1 MMCKKE
7 FTMTNK
13 EIYQKTLTFSL
24 RRLLVDILAFLVL
37 GGIVTAGFFITEKI
51 SNKGLIGLF
60 IALIIGIILISLFL
74 KYVGFR
80 YKAGQIAMMTKGVT
94 EDSLPDNVYEEGIK
108 TVKERFTT
116 VLVFFAI
123 TNAIKALFQQ
133 LGRGLTSFGNK
144 IGGDVGG
151 GIASTVNSG
160 IQTVVGYLCDCCL
173 GWVFFRKE
181 QKTTRAAL
189 EGAAIFF
196 KHGKTLLKNVGRIFG
211 MTLLTFILIGGAF
224 FGIFFGIF
232 SMLPA
237 AFSRL
242 TEEMVEMS
250 VRFEF
255 ELPAALQDPKTVVIV
270 AAAIAALII
279 FGIVHSV
286 FVRPFILVG
295 VLRNY
300 MESGKNDIPSE
311 EAVREIGG
319 RSSRF
324 QKLLAGDL

>member
-1 MMCKKE
+1 
-7 FTMTNK
+7 MTNK

-24 RRLLVDILAFLVL
+24 RRFIIDLLAFLLL
-37 GGIVTAGFFITEKI
+37 GGFATAGFFLM
-51 SNKGLIGLF
+51 NKVNDQGLVGLLIGLF
-60 IALIIGIILISLFL
+60 IGLFVIGLIL
-74 KYVGFR
+74 KFVGFR

-94 EDSLPDNVYEEGIK
+94 ENALPDDVYAEGKRI
-108 TVKERFTT
+108 VKERFTS
-116 VLVFFAI
+116 VLAFFAV
-123 TNAIKALFQQ
+123 TGAIRALFNQI
-133 LGRGLTSFGNK
+133 GRGISNVGEKL
-144 IGGDVGG
+144 GGDTGS
-151 GIASTVNSG
+151 GIASAVNSG
-160 IQTVVGYLCDCCL
+160 VQTVIGYLCDCCL

-181 QKTTRAAL
+181 QKTTKAAL

-311 EAVREIGG
+311 EAVKEIGG

-324 QKLLAGDL
+324 QKLLVGDL

>member
-37 GGIVTAGFFITEKI
+37 GGIVTAGFFIAEKI

-181 QKTTRAAL
+181 QKAGRAAL
-189 EGAAIFF
+189 EGAAVFF
-196 KHGKTLLKNVGRIFG
+196 KHGKTLFRNAGRIFG
-211 MTLLTFILIGGAF
+211 MSMLFLILVGGAF
-224 FGIFFGIF
+224 FGILFGIF
-232 SMLPA
+232 SMIPS
-237 AFSRL
+237 AFTKL
-242 TEEMVEMS
+242 TEELGEMA
-250 VRFEF
+250 VRMEF
-255 ELPAALQDPKTVVIV
+255 ELPAAFQDPKMVILI
-270 AAAIAALII
+270 AAAIGALILW
-279 FGIVHSV
+279 GIIHSA

-300 MESGKNDIPSE
+300 MESGKNDIPTE
-311 EAVREIGG
+311 QAVAEIGG
-319 RSSRF
+319 RSSRL
-324 QKLLAGDL
+324 QRLLNGEM